1 MDLIS
6 LAIAVAFFAAMVVAI
21 ELLER
26 VWAPPTP
33 CSSRSRWPCS
43 PTSRSRCSEGSGS

>member
-21 ELLER
+21 DLLER

-33 CSSRSRWPCS
+33 CSSRSRWRS
-43 PTSRSRCSEGSGS
+43 SRTSRSPCSEGRSS

>member
-6 LAIAVAFFAAMVVAI
+6 IAIALTVFAAMLVAI
-21 ELLER
+21 DLLER

-33 CSSRSRWPCS
+33 SSSPSRWRS
-43 PTSRSRCSEGSGS
+43 SATWRSRCCGGSGS

>member
-6 LAIAVAFFAAMVVAI
+6 LAVALVAFAAIYAAI

-33 CSSRSRWPCS
+33 CSSRSRWPS
-43 PTSRSRCSEGSGS
+43 WSTWRTRCSAGSGC

>member
-21 ELLER
+21 DLLER
-26 VWAPPTP
+26 VWARPTP
-33 CSSRSRWPCS
+33 CSSRSRWPS
-43 PTSRSRCSEGSGS
+43 WPTSRSRCSEGSDC

>member
-21 ELLER
+21 DLLER
-26 VWAPPTP
+26 V
-33 CSSRSRWPCS
+33 
-43 PTSRSRCSEGSGS
+43 

>member
-1 MDLIS
+1 MDLV
-6 LAIAVAFFAAMVVAI
+6 AIVMALAFFAAMLAAI

-33 CSSRSRWPCS
+33 CSSRSRSPCS
-43 PTSRSRCSEGSGS
+43 PTSPSRCCAGSGC